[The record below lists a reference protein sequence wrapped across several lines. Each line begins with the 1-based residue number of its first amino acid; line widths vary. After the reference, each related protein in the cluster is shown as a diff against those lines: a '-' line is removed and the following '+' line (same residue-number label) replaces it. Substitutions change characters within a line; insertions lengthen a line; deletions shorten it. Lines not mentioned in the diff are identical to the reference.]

1 MAGNDSDGRCG
12 SCGFLSQF
20 DYHTDGPPPHFYEY
34 PIQDRQQPGETVVR
48 LEKDWQ
54 ITTFPRCYFNC
65 ADLLGEIDG
74 RVRSE
79 STTRTLATW
88 HVLWKD
94 RNCHKWHPYSQGFS
108 PQEHWEEVRMQEL
121 ELKRQQFE
129 QKMVNDHKAFMTLME
144 DRNWWFQFWIAFILG
159 AIAVLEILV
168 GIFQLLYPSGLP
180 WFQSPPPL
188 MPGV

>member
-1 MAGNDSDGRCG
+1 
-12 SCGFLSQF
+12 
-20 DYHTDGPPPHFYEY
+20 
-34 PIQDRQQPGETVVR
+34 
-48 LEKDWQ
+48 
-54 ITTFPRCYFNC
+54 
-65 ADLLGEIDG
+65 
-74 RVRSE
+74 
-79 STTRTLATW
+79 
-88 HVLWKD
+88 
-94 RNCHKWHPYSQGFS
+94 
-108 PQEHWEEVRMQEL
+108 MQEL